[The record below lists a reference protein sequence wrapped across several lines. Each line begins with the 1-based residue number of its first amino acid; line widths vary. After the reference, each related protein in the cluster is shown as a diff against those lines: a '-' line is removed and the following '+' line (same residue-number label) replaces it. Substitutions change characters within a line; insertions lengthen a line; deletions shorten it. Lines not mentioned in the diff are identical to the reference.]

1 MPRHKLRGREAPYPW
16 WGLPVWLGT
25 LGGVGLVVDPLQF
38 FPAKVCRDTALTD
51 GNRVDMDLTFTTTL
65 LPTSLA
71 LLALRAMPAMNL
83 LLAEDLGTAF
93 PRFIT
98 MPYGK
103 LMRGLYRVVWLVLDD
118 HEMIQMRAGAG

>member
-1 MPRHKLRGREAPYPW
+1 MAERLPFRGGACRCGWERSGASAWSSTPYNF
-16 WGLPVWLGT
+16 L
-25 LGGVGLVVDPLQF
+25 
-38 FPAKVCRDTALTD
+38 PAKVRRDTALTD